1 MAKWSERPRLAVAVL
16 VACCARPGSALG
28 RRGSVAAADELDLLS
43 LIQVYE
49 QPVDGTLA
57 ADSSSSLPETAK
69 EPKLGDDTP
78 AADSLSSLPDAAKD
92 NGLQL
97 FRPQRHH
104 TSASSWLST
113 QQAQRVV
120 IKSVLEAF
128 DEAPTPKITLFPW
141 KDLIT
146 LSRANAGVMLGDGEH
161 DDANLPPEV
170 VEMMEVMQEFIDYV
184 EDDHF
189 MDSFK
194 KLADGYQ
201 ENGLAFR
208 QNASALLSKFIADAK
223 GAEEP
228 QVMHK
233 VIKFLDANAMLI
245 HHFVKDMRGK
255 MGVFVQSM
263 PTGLLQTSVELMPQL
278 ENITRLIDSPG
289 AAKGHKRDEDLTD
302 LDQFCVHLE
311 PLLKNSEKA
320 VEELKDMVM
329 MVNDSQDS
337 IPVIGRFMDQILPD
351 TPEAKDVSPR
361 VVQLEQQLLDT
372 VYSIVFSL
380 REVTSSYD
388 HQVGHLLHRRLHCN
402 TERDQSGGSLLAPR
416 LAGLLAP
423 LAAMLAWL

>member
-1 MAKWSERPRLAVAVL
+1 MAKWAEALRLVVAVL
-16 VACCARPGSALG
+16 AACCTPQG
-28 RRGSVAAADELDLLS
+28 VAAADELDLLA
-43 LIQVYE
+43 LLQVYE
-49 QPVDGTLA
+49 QPQLSDDPLAADSLSLPDTAKELTPGDNTLA
-57 ADSSSSLPETAK
+57 ADSLTLPDTAK
-69 EPKLGDDTP
+69 DD
-78 AADSLSSLPDAAKD
+78 
-92 NGLQL
+92 GLQL
-97 FRPQRHH
+97 GATAAVRHH

-113 QQAQRVV
+113 MEAQRVLM
-120 IKSVLEAF
+120 KSVREAF

-146 LSRANAGVMLGDGEH
+146 LSRANAGIKLGDGEH

-201 ENGLAFR
+201 ENGLVFR
-208 QNASALLSKFIADAK
+208 ENASALLSKFIGDARA
-223 GAEEP
+223 AEEP

-245 HHFVKDMRGK
+245 HHYVKDMRGK

-263 PTGLLQTSVELMPQL
+263 PTGLLQTSVDLLPEL
-278 ENITRLIDSPG
+278 ENITMLIDRPG

-311 PLLKNSEKA
+311 PLLKNSSKA
-320 VEELKDMVM
+320 VDELKSMIM

-402 TERDQSGGSLLAPR
+402 TERAQSAGTWPAPR
-416 LAGLLAP
+416 LFGLLAP
-423 LAAMLAWL
+423 LAAASAWL

>member
-1 MAKWSERPRLAVAVL
+1 MAKWAEALCLAFAL
-16 VACCARPGSALG
+16 LAACCAPVGSAAG
-28 RRGSVAAADELDLLS
+28 GRGSVAAADELDLLA
-43 LIQVYE
+43 LLQVYDE
-49 QPVDGTLA
+49 PQTGDGTLA
-57 ADSSSSLPETAK
+57 ADSLTLPDTAK
-69 EPKLGDDTP
+69 
-78 AADSLSSLPDAAKD
+78 DS
-92 NGLQL
+92 GLQL

-113 QQAQRVV
+113 QQAQRVFL
-120 IKSVLEAF
+120 KSVREAF
-128 DEAPTPKITLFPW
+128 DEAPTPKVTLFPW

-146 LSRANAGVMLGDGEH
+146 LSRANAGLKLGDGEQ

-208 QNASALLSKFIADAK
+208 ENASALLSKFIGDARSAD
-223 GAEEP
+223 EP

-233 VIKFLDANAMLI
+233 VLKYLDANAMLI

-263 PTGLLQTSVELMPQL
+263 PTGLLQTSVDLLPEL
-278 ENITRLIDSPG
+278 ENITRLIDRPG

-302 LDQFCVHLE
+302 LEQFCVHLE
-311 PLLKNSEKA
+311 PLLKNSSKA
-320 VEELKDMVM
+320 VEELKGMIL
-329 MVNDSQDS
+329 MVNDTQDS
-337 IPVIGRFMDQILPD
+337 IPVIGRFMEQILPD

-361 VVQLEQQLLDT
+361 VVLLEQQLLDT

-380 REVTSSYD
+380 VEVTRSYD

-402 TERDQSGGSLLAPR
+402 TERSQSAGFWLAPR
-416 LAGLLAP
+416 LVSLLAP
-423 LAAMLAWL
+423 LAASVLAWL